1 LQIFINV
8 LDDDFVVVV
17 EDDLVVLIFFFSFK
31 LIKNELKKPLNNI
44 LIIT

>member
-17 EDDLVVLIFFFSFK
+17 EDDLVVLIFFSFK